1 MSPGKKQKEDSFIRV
16 SIVDATYNSHQRLE
30 RWNWRFLW
38 QRQRQRQLELIEHIP
53 RALQQAHGFL
63 RALTLV
69 VMLDQ
74 DQDQDAHE
82 DEYEDEN
89 QMYNVLVLMKVIRGA
104 SLRRSTSCML
114 IL

>member
-1 MSPGKKQKEDSFIRV
+1 MRGRYKNAIYSACSRCLPGRSKKKTVLRGRRF
-16 SIVDATYNSHQRLE
+16 VDATYNSHQRLE

-38 QRQRQRQLELIEHIP
+38 QRQQLELIEHIP

-63 RALTLV
+63 RALALV

-89 QMYNVLVLMKVIRGA
+89 QMYNVLL
-104 SLRRSTSCML
+104 SLPEL
-114 IL
+114 D